1 MNRIA
6 PARAFL
12 SVCVAALLRVAISL
26 CIAMSITSC
35 KSSDSATVKTPS
47 ADAPPITGKQWRLE
61 KEMIAAD
68 SKEDYAAGAAA
79 LSTFDAFGSMEV
91 SQLFYH
97 HKLEMVPAGTMVG
110 ETGPSEQGATR
121 VRVLDGP
128 LAGRSLWLYPKT
140 AEKMGFPAAT
150 PSP

>member
-1 MNRIA
+1 M
-6 PARAFL
+6 
-12 SVCVAALLRVAISL
+12 
-26 CIAMSITSC
+26 TSC
-35 KSSDSATVKTPS
+35 KSSNSATVKPAP

-68 SKEDYAAGAAA
+68 NKEDYAAGAAA

-110 ETGPSEQGATR
+110 ETGPSEQGAAR

-150 PSP
+150 PTP

>member
-1 MNRIA
+1 VNRIA
-6 PARAFL
+6 PATL
-12 SVCVAALLRVAISL
+12 SVCIAALLSVALS
-26 CIAMSITSC
+26 MVSC
-35 KSSDSATVKTPS
+35 KSSDSTTAKPAP
-47 ADAPPITGKQWRLE
+47 ADAPPVTGKQWRLE

-68 SKEDYAAGAAA
+68 NKEDYTAGATA
-79 LSTFDAFGSMEV
+79 LRTFDAFGSMEV

-97 HKLEMVPAGTMVG
+97 HKLTMVPAGTLVA
-110 ETGPSEQGATR
+110 EVSPSEKGTTR

-128 LAGRSLWLYPKT
+128 LSGQTLWLYPES

>member
-68 SKEDYAAGAAA
+68 NKEDYAAGAAA

-150 PSP
+150 PTP